1 MALSSA
7 QILQEALSLPPTER
21 VKLVE
26 HLLASPDT
34 STREPLDALWRQEA
48 EDRLDAFERGD
59 IPSIAAQD
67 VFDAIVKRPRG

>member
-1 MALSSA
+1 
-7 QILQEALSLPPTER
+7 
-21 VKLVE
+21 
-26 HLLASPDT
+26 
-34 STREPLDALWRQEA
+34 LWRQEA